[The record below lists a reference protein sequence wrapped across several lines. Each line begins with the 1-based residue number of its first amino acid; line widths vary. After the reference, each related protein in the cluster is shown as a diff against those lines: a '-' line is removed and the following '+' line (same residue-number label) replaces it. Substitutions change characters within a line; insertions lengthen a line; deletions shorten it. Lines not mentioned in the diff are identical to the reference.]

1 MQPAIRIA
9 LLATVVDFGG
19 IERVLLTMLRNMD
32 TEIELTP
39 ILFTRT
45 DTKEKSFFD
54 FLRDLHVPHDM
65 IYVNTS
71 RVKYINPLRN
81 IVEAI
86 ACFRRKRFD
95 LIHTHGYRAD
105 LIGLIVS
112 KCFSLP
118 IVATCH
124 GYISNDRHLN
134 LYNGLDVFLLRY
146 FDRVIAVSDRM
157 KKDLVGKRVDK
168 GKIHVITNAVWDAA
182 VADTNG
188 IRSKIRSR
196 LGIGDREFVFGFV
209 GRLSEEKGLDYLVE
223 AVKRLPTG
231 GEGWRLIL
239 LGEGPQRGLLEKE
252 VQGCGLGDKVLFV
265 GFQADT
271 AAWYPAMDAFVL
283 PSLTEG
289 TPMALLEAMANGL
302 PVIASSVG
310 GVPAILSSGENGIL
324 VPPADPTGLVEAMQ
338 AVAGSREL
346 RMKLSDGAIRS
357 VRENH
362 DVNSWI
368 RKVSEVYRMMLQE
381 NRGSR

>member
-1 MQPAIRIA
+1 MM
-9 LLATVVDFGG
+9 
-19 IERVLLTMLRNMD
+19 TMLKNMV
-32 TEIELTP
+32 TEVELTP

-54 FLRDLHVPHDM
+54 FLRDLHVPHET

-71 RVKYINPLRN
+71 RVKYLNPLRN

-86 ACFRRKRFD
+86 ACFRRKQFD

-112 KCFSLP
+112 KYFGLP
-118 IVATCH
+118 IVSTCH

-157 KKDLVGKRVDK
+157 KNDLVGKRIDK
-168 GKIHVITNAVWDAA
+168 RKIHVITNAVWGAA

-188 IRSKIRSR
+188 IRSNIRSQ
-196 LGIGDREFVFGFV
+196 LGIGNNEFVFGFV
-209 GRLSEEKGLDYLVE
+209 GRLSEEKGLGYLVE
-223 AVKRLPTG
+223 AVKRMPTG

-239 LGEGPQRGLLEKE
+239 LGEGPQRELLEKE
-252 VQGCGLGDKVLFV
+252 VQDYGLGDKVLFV

-289 TPMALLEAMANGL
+289 TPMALLEAMANGV

-310 GVPAILSSGENGIL
+310 GVPAILSNGENGIL
-324 VPPADPTGLVEAMQ
+324 VPPADPTGLVEAMK

-346 RMKLSDGAIRS
+346 RMKLSDGAMRS

-362 DVNSWI
+362 DVNSWK
-368 RKVSEVYRMMLQE
+368 RKVNEVYRTMVQE
-381 NRGSR
+381 NRSGR